1 MPQQN
6 VEQGIAAIQAG
17 NVAEGE
23 RLLKIALREPDLTG
37 PMRAIACLW
46 LAETTA
52 DPQAKRTY
60 YDAALDADP
69 GNAQVRQR
77 VDGWKATQLMP
88 PPPASTPT
96 PGYAM
101 PPVTGDTGRG
111 FATPPPPPTL
121 PGAGNLLQPPTV
133 PGQAA
138 NPYAPQQPAYAPAI
152 TPQPGSIPQVAQQ
165 AAAGSGM
172 YRIAA
177 IIGGRNGP
185 GTAFFIAREGL
196 LATTRYVIGGLDQ
209 VDVQLETGRQLRGIV
224 VRAFPEVDLAFVY
237 VEQATND
244 LIPFTPLPTVP
255 DDMPLTLVSANGQIT
270 HGRQRKTKRVL
281 APQWFPTDITMLPD
295 AGGCPV
301 LDDKHFLVG
310 MITRNTT
317 STSSY
322 VFGLH
327 INTIRQYMETF
338 RQESMSGGRVYCP
351 HCGYYSQATA
361 GGGYYCELCGGIAIQ
376 AEQLVRFRQPQTERF
391 YLENS
396 NFTCMH
402 CGATVGA
409 HKGACLRCG
418 RTPGSR

>member
-1 MPQQN
+1 MPQN
-6 VEQGIAAIQAG
+6 AVEQGIAAIQAG

-23 RLLKIALREPDLTG
+23 RLLKIALREPDITG

-46 LAETTA
+46 LVETTA

-77 VDGWKATQLMP
+77 VEAWKATQLMP
-88 PPPASTPT
+88 PPPPPT
-96 PGYAM
+96 NPGFV
-101 PPVTGDTGRG
+101 PPPTGDTGRG
-111 FATPPPPPTL
+111 GAMPPPPPSIPGAGALFQPQTL
-121 PGAGNLLQPPTV
+121 PGQT
-133 PGQAA
+133 
-138 NPYAPQQPAYAPAI
+138 NPYTQPAYSPVT
-152 TPQPGSIPQVAQQ
+152 TPQPGSIAPVGQQ
-165 AAAGSGM
+165 AGSGM

-177 IIGGRNGP
+177 ITGGPNGP

-196 LATTRYVIGGLDQ
+196 LATTRYVVGGLDQ
-209 VDVQLETGRQLRGIV
+209 VDVTLETGRQLRGFV

-237 VEQATND
+237 VEQASND

-255 DDMPLTLVSANGQIT
+255 DDVPLTVISANGQIMN
-270 HGRQRKTKRVL
+270 GRQRKTKRVL
-281 APQWFPTDITMLPD
+281 APQWFPTDITLLPD

-301 LDDKHFLVG
+301 LDDKHYLVG

-327 INTIRQYMETF
+327 ISAIRQYMETF

-361 GGGYYCELCGGIAIQ
+361 AGGYYCEVCGGVAIQ

-391 YLENS
+391 YLEHS
-396 NFTCMH
+396 NFTCMY

-418 RTPGSR
+418 QAPGSR

>member
-1 MPQQN
+1 MPYSS

-17 NVAEGE
+17 NIEEGA
-23 RLLKIALREPDLTG
+23 RLLKIALREPDIAG

-52 DPQAKRTY
+52 DPQTKRIY
-60 YDAALDADP
+60 YNDALDADP

-77 VDGWKATQLMP
+77 VDAWMATQMLP
-88 PPPASTPT
+88 PPPGST
-96 PGYAM
+96 PGYGM

-111 FATPPPPPTL
+111 GAVPPPPPSI
-121 PGAGNLLQPPTV
+121 PGAGNIFQPQTV
-133 PGQAA
+133 PVQT
-138 NPYAPQQPAYAPAI
+138 NPYAPQQPAYSPVA
-152 TPQPGSIPQVAQQ
+152 TPQPGSIAPVAQP
-165 AAAGSGM
+165 AVAGGM

-177 IIGGRNGP
+177 IIGGPNGP

-196 LATTRYVIGGLDQ
+196 LATTRYVVGGLDQ
-209 VDVQLETGRQLRGIV
+209 VDVQLETGKLLKGFV
-224 VRAFPEVDLAFVY
+224 VRAFPEVDLVFIY

-255 DDMPLTLVSANGQIT
+255 DNMALTVVSANGQVAN
-270 HGRQRKTKRVL
+270 GRQRKTKRVL
-281 APQWFPTDITMLPD
+281 APQWFPTDITVLPD

-301 LDDKHFLVG
+301 LDDKHYLVG

-327 INTIRQYMETF
+327 INAIRQYMETF
-338 RQESMSGGRVYCP
+338 RQESMGGGRVYCP
-351 HCGYYSQATA
+351 HCGYYSQAA
-361 GGGYYCELCGGIAIQ
+361 AAGGYYCEICGGIAIQ
-376 AEQLVRFRQPQTERF
+376 AEQLVRFRQPQTDRF
-391 YLENS
+391 YLEHS
-396 NFTCMH
+396 NFTCMY
-402 CGATVGA
+402 CGATAGA

-418 RTPGSR
+418 QMPGSR